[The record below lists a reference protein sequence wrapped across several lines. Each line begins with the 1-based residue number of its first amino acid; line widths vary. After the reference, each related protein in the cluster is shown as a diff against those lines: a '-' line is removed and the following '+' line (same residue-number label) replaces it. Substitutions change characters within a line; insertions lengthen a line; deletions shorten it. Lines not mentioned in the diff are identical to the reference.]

1 MSKNCS
7 ILKWHLISG
16 VVLSLAWGGYA
27 GAVNFYVST
36 EGRDGWS
43 GSLTQPNAGKTD
55 GPLASLA
62 GARDAVRRL
71 KSKGP
76 LTEPVRVMVA
86 DGTYTLTEP
95 FVLASQDSGT
105 EKCPIS
111 YEAAPG
117 AKPVFTGGRV
127 IAGFKS
133 RDPALD
139 GPAPNGLWQTH
150 VPDVAAGKWYFEQLF
165 VNGRRAIRARTPN
178 EFYHYMG
185 ETVEVPLDAEKDQ
198 YRRTTHVRTDAM
210 EPLKEISRDE
220 LKDVTLVAYH
230 KWCITRRFLTQIDA
244 GANTIVTIGEKLKT
258 YSGWP
263 ANTRFHLE
271 NFRTALDAPGE
282 WFLSRDGTLSYMPLP
297 GEDPATAR
305 IAAPAL
311 DKLVLFRG
319 EPENQRFV
327 EHIALKGLVFEHNQE
342 LLPRTGYAPFQ
353 AAYVTEAAIMADGA
367 RSIAIEDCQVQHSGA
382 YAVWFR
388 QGCTDCRL
396 TRCYLND
403 LGAGGVRIGEGQIR
417 PDEASRTSRI
427 TIDNNI
433 IRSGGRI
440 YTSGVGLWI
449 GHSGDNTITH
459 NDVGDFFYTGL
470 SVGWRWG
477 YSESLAKRN
486 IIRFNRVHHI
496 GWGVLSDMGGIYTL
510 GPSEGTV
517 VSDNVFHDVYSYD
530 YGGWGLYTDEGSTGI
545 VMENNLVYNTKTGGF
560 HQHYGKEN
568 IVRNNIF
575 AFSKDHQL
583 QATRVEQHLSFTFE
597 NNIVYWDKGP
607 LFSGRWT
614 EVKIVMD
621 KNCFWNTSG
630 DPIKPAGLTFEQWQ
644 QKGHDQNSIIA
655 DPLFTNPQEHDFR
668 VSRDSP
674 ALKIGFKPFDYTK
687 AGVYG
692 DPAWIDKAANV
703 EFPPLRIAPDPPPVS
718 IEDGFETT
726 PVGQCPAGAECN
738 VENRGDAIVV
748 TDETA
753 ATGTHSLK
761 ILDAPGLEHAY
772 NPHCVYA
779 PNHASGTTRCAFD
792 IRIGRGVQ
800 INHEWRDWRIS
811 PYGVGPSFSIDGTQL
826 KVAGVTMLRLPVEQ
840 WIHVEIAA
848 ALGQSAKTWEMAV
861 TLPDRQR
868 KEFTGLRNA
877 NEKFEQLTW
886 LGFTSNA
893 TRQTVFY
900 LDNIEL
906 TNEA

>member
-7 ILKWHLISG
+7 IVKWHLISG

-36 EGRDGWS
+36 EGSDRWS
-43 GSLTQPNAGKTD
+43 GNLAQPNAGNTD

-62 GARDAVRRL
+62 GARDAIRRL
-71 KSKGP
+71 KSRGP
-76 LTEPVRVMVA
+76 LTEPVHVIVA
-86 DGTYTLTEP
+86 DGTYSLAEP
-95 FVLASQDSGT
+95 LVLALQDSGT
-105 EKCPIS
+105 EECPIS
-111 YEAAPG
+111 YEAATG
-117 AKPVFTGGRV
+117 AKPIFSGGRV
-127 IAGFKS
+127 IAGFK
-133 RDPALD
+133 P
-139 GPAPNGLWQTH
+139 GPNGLWQTH
-150 VPDVAAGKWYFEQLF
+150 IPDVAAGIWYFEQLF
-165 VNGRRAIRARTPN
+165 VNGRRAVRARTPN
-178 EFYHYMG
+178 TFYHYMG

-198 YRRTTHVRTDAM
+198 YRRTTHVRADAL
-210 EPLKEISRDE
+210 EPLKELSRDE

-244 GANTIVTIGEKLKT
+244 GANGIITIGEKLKT

-271 NFRTALDAPGE
+271 NFLAALDAPGE

-297 GEDPATAR
+297 GEDPATAK
-305 IAAPAL
+305 IVAPAV
-311 DKLVLFRG
+311 DKLMLLTG

-327 EHIALKGLVFEHNQE
+327 EHIALKGLAFEHNQE

-396 TRCYLND
+396 ARCYLND

-427 TIDNNI
+427 TVDNNI

-449 GHSGDNTITH
+449 GQSGDNTFTH

-477 YSESLAKRN
+477 YAESLAKRN
-486 IIRFNRVHHI
+486 TIRFNRVHHI

-510 GPSEGTV
+510 GPSEGTI

-568 IVRNNIF
+568 VVRNNIF
-575 AFSKDHQL
+575 AFSKEHQL
-583 QATRVEQHLSFTFE
+583 QATRVEKHLSFTFE

-607 LFSGRWT
+607 LLSGRWT
-614 EVKIVMD
+614 EVNVVMD

-630 DPIKPAGLTFEQWQ
+630 EPIKPAGLTFGQWQ
-644 QKGHDQNSIIA
+644 QKGRDQNSIIA
-655 DPLFTNPQEHDFR
+655 DPLFANPQEHDFQLR
-668 VSRDSP
+668 PNSP
-674 ALKIGFKPFDYTK
+674 ALGIGFKPFDYTR

-692 DPAWIDKAANV
+692 DQAWMDKAANV
-703 EFPPLRIAPDPPPVS
+703 EFPPLQIAPDPPPVS
-718 IEDGFETT
+718 IHDGFETT
-726 PVGQCPAGAECN
+726 PVGQLPAGAECH
-738 VENRGDAIVV
+738 VENKGDAIVV
-748 TDETA
+748 TDEAA
-753 ATGTHSLK
+753 ATGAHSLK
-761 ILDAPGLEHAY
+761 ILDAPGLEYAY
-772 NPHCVYA
+772 NPHCVYT
-779 PNHASGTTRCAFD
+779 PNHANGTTRCAFD
-792 IRIGRGVQ
+792 IRIGPGVQ
-800 INHEWRDWRIS
+800 LNHEWRDWRAS
-811 PYGVGPSFSIDGTQL
+811 PYGIGPSLSIDGTRL
-826 KVAGVTMLRLPVEQ
+826 KVAGVTMLDLPVEQ
-840 WIHVEIAA
+840 WVHVEITA
-848 ALGQSAKTWEMAV
+848 ALGEGAKTWDMAV
-861 TLPDRQR
+861 TLPGQQR
-868 KEFTGLRNA
+868 KEFAGLQNA

-906 TNEA
+906 NNKV

>member
-1 MSKNCS
+1 MSKSHS
-7 ILKWHLISG
+7 ILKWYLISS
-16 VVLSLAWGGYA
+16 VLFSLAWGGYA
-27 GAVNFYVST
+27 GAANLYVSI
-36 EGRDGWS
+36 EGNDGWS
-43 GSLTQPNAGKTD
+43 GSLAQPNAGKTD
-55 GPLASLA
+55 GPLATLT
-62 GARDAVRRL
+62 GARDTIRRL
-71 KSKGP
+71 KARGP
-76 LTEPVRVMVA
+76 LTEPVHVVIA

-95 FVLASQDSGT
+95 FVLTHQDSGT
-105 EKCPIS
+105 EKCPVS
-111 YEAAPG
+111 YEAASG
-117 AKPVFTGGRV
+117 ARPVFTGGRV
-127 IAGFKS
+127 IAGFK
-133 RDPALD
+133 P
-139 GPAPNGLWQTH
+139 GPNGLWQTH

-165 VNGRRAIRARTPN
+165 VNGRRAVRARTPN

-185 ETVEVPLDAEKDQ
+185 ETVEVPLDGEKDQ
-198 YRRTTHVRTDAM
+198 YRRTTHVRADAL
-210 EPLKEISRDE
+210 EPLKDLSPDEI
-220 LKDVTLVAYH
+220 KDVTLVAYH

-244 GANTIVTIGEKLKT
+244 GTNAIITIGEKLKT

-297 GEDPATAR
+297 GEDPATAK
-305 IAAPAL
+305 IAAPVI
-311 DKLVLFRG
+311 DKLVLFRA

-327 EHIALKGLVFEHNQE
+327 EHIALKGLAFEHNQE

-427 TIDNNI
+427 TVDNNI

-449 GHSGDNTITH
+449 GQSGDNAITH

-530 YGGWGLYTDEGSTGI
+530 YGGWGLYTDEGSTSI

-583 QATRVEQHLSFTFE
+583 QATRVEKHLSFTFE

-607 LFSGRWT
+607 LLSGRWT
-614 EVKIVMD
+614 EVNIVMD
-621 KNCFWNTSG
+621 KNCFRNTSG
-630 DPIKPAGLTFEQWQ
+630 EPIKPAGLTFEQWQ

-655 DPLFTNPQEHDFR
+655 DPLFANPQEHDFR
-668 VSRDSP
+668 VGRDSP
-674 ALKIGFKPFDYTK
+674 ALKIGFKPFDYTR

-692 DPAWIDKAANV
+692 DRAWIDKAANV
-703 EFPPLRIAPDPPPVS
+703 EFPPLQIAPDPPPVS
-718 IEDGFETT
+718 IDDGFETT
-726 PVGQCPAGAECN
+726 PVGQLPAGAESH
-738 VENRGDAIVV
+738 VENKGDAIVI
-748 TDETA
+748 TDEAA

-761 ILDAPGLEHAY
+761 ILDAPGLEQSY

-779 PNHASGTTRCAFD
+779 PNHANGTTRCAFD
-792 IRIGRGVQ
+792 IRIGPGVQ

-811 PYGVGPSFSIDGTQL
+811 PYGVGPSFTIDGTRL
-826 KVAGVTMLRLPVEQ
+826 KVAGVTMLELPVEQ

-848 ALGQSAKTWEMAV
+848 ALGDRSKTWDMAV
-861 TLPDRQR
+861 TLPGQQR
-868 KEFTGLRNA
+868 KEFTGLQNA

-886 LGFTSNA
+886 LGFVSNA

-900 LDNIEL
+900 LDNLEL